1 MEAYS
6 NMPSPAN
13 GKKLSSFDVFCLGVN
28 AIIGSGIFLFPG
40 LLAREAGPASIAV
53 FLSCGIL
60 LTFVALCYAELG
72 SIYKCN
78 GGSYVYAREAF
89 GRDVGFAV
97 GWMSWV
103 TAIFSWAAVANAVSS
118 YAGYFDPVFNTL
130 VMGKCIACSLV
141 LVLGI
146 LNYRGIKLGAW
157 TVDTFTIAKLAP
169 LMLFIAVGIFF
180 VSGENYHP
188 FWGRGTGTFGHA
200 VFLALWPL
208 QGFEIASLPAG
219 ETDNPQR
226 AVPIATIG
234 SLLCVTVLYVL
245 VQAVSVGVFAG
256 LAAST
261 EKPLADAAAVFMKPA
276 GALIM
281 AVGALVS
288 MIGYTAGNALGS
300 PRFLSALA
308 EDGFLSARLF
318 APHPRFH
325 TPAGA
330 IILTTAITFC
340 AALVLNFQQLV
351 ILSNLAV
358 ICQYLSTCGAVIV
371 LRRTQPRLDRG
382 FKIPFGSAIALA
394 GCIVSVWLMRQ
405 VAVAELVCACGVL
418 AVGLVVKKV
427 LHGRAVTS
435 PHP

>member
-1 MEAYS
+1 
-6 NMPSPAN
+6 
-13 GKKLSSFDVFCLGVN
+13 
-28 AIIGSGIFLFPG
+28 
-40 LLAREAGPASIAV
+40 
-53 FLSCGIL
+53 
-60 LTFVALCYAELG
+60 
-72 SIYKCN
+72 
-78 GGSYVYAREAF
+78 
-89 GRDVGFAV
+89 
-97 GWMSWV
+97 
-103 TAIFSWAAVANAVSS
+103 
-118 YAGYFDPVFNTL
+118 
-130 VMGKCIACSLV
+130 
-141 LVLGI
+141 
-146 LNYRGIKLGAW
+146 
-157 TVDTFTIAKLAP
+157 
-169 LMLFIAVGIFF
+169 
-180 VSGENYHP
+180 
-188 FWGRGTGTFGHA
+188 
-200 VFLALWPL
+200 
-208 QGFEIASLPAG
+208 
-219 ETDNPQR
+219 
-226 AVPIATIG
+226 
-234 SLLCVTVLYVL
+234 
-245 VQAVSVGVFAG
+245 
-256 LAAST
+256 
-261 EKPLADAAAVFMKPA
+261 MKPA

-358 ICQYLSTCGAVIV
+358 ICQYLSTCGAVII

-382 FKIPFGSAIALA
+382 FKIPFGSAIAAA
-394 GCIVSVWLMRQ
+394 GCIVSVWLMKQ

-435 PHP
+435 HHP

>member
-1 MEAYS
+1 
-6 NMPSPAN
+6 
-13 GKKLSSFDVFCLGVN
+13 KKLSSFDVFCLGVN

-72 SIYKCN
+72 SIYKRN

-118 YAGYFDPVFNTL
+118 YAGCFDPVFNTL
-130 VMGKCIACSLV
+130 VVGKCIACSLV

-169 LMLFIAVGIFF
+169 LILFIAVGIFF
-180 VSGENYHP
+180 VSGEHYHP

-208 QGFEIASLPAG
+208 QGFEIAPLAAG

-234 SLLCVTVLYVL
+234 SLLGVTALYVL

-300 PRFLSALA
+300 
-308 EDGFLSARLF
+308 
-318 APHPRFH
+318 PRFH

-382 FKIPFGSAIALA
+382 FKIPFGSAVAVA

-405 VAVAELVCACGVL
+405 VEA
-418 AVGLVVKKV
+418 
-427 LHGRAVTS
+427 
-435 PHP
+435 